1 MLLCYSVKSLK
12 STATPGPDGLSAV
25 WFKLFYPHIKL
36 LFHAMLN
43 ACLKLSYFPLTWRAA
58 SILILKKP
66 SKHDYF
72 NPSAFRG
79 ISILNASSKVFEIII
94 HDILKKLA
102 HEGKW
107 FSENQHGFRPGKS
120 TESASCTLINLIENN
135 KNKKMATCCAFLD
148 IKSAFDAA

>member
-1 MLLCYSVKSLK
+1 MEKLK
-12 STATPGPDGLSAV
+12 
-25 WFKLFYPHIKL
+25 F
-36 LFHAMLN
+36 
-43 ACLKLSYFPLTWRAA
+43 
-58 SILILKKP
+58 LINSFLIQYTKI
-66 SKHDYF
+66 
-72 NPSAFRG
+72 R
-79 ISILNASSKVFEIII
+79 III

-107 FSENQHGFRPGKS
+107 FSENKHGFRPGKS